1 MRGSGGTVLLDVL
14 TGAAEAAPGQVIV
27 HVGGDDTE
35 HSVSHRALLDDALRV
50 AGGLLDAGLAPGS
63 PLLLPVERS
72 EEFLPLFWGAVAAGL
87 VPVPL
92 APDPRR
98 VRPVAEFLGEPP
110 LAVGRSTVR
119 LLDDL
124 PASSRRLFLDDL
136 RACPAP
142 PRLPERAPDDVAFLQ
157 FSSGSTGAPKGVELT
172 HAAVLANLAQI
183 RAAAGIRPTDVLAT
197 WMPYFHD
204 MGLIGTHLVP
214 LSARIRQVRL
224 EPLTFAKRPLRWLEA
239 ASRHRAT
246 LLSAANFAL
255 ALVERRVPADA
266 LRHLDLSCVRM
277 MLVGAE
283 PISPSVWR
291 AFTGRM
297 RPTGLP
303 ASAPTPVYGL
313 AESTLAVTFPPP
325 GEIARPL
332 ALDRAALGR
341 GLAVDTAPGPDA
353 VELMDVGGPVHGCSV
368 RITDDAGHPVG
379 ERRVGHIEVRG
390 PQLARGYHGAPE
402 ATAESFRGAWLRTGD
417 LGFLREGRLCVTG
430 RSKDVVF
437 VDGRTLH
444 AADLEE
450 VAARTPGL
458 DRCPV
463 AVVGSTGP
471 GGEGERVVVLLAP
484 ATPLPAVTPA
494 LLRAVRDRVRQAL
507 GHDDVRVLALP
518 ARALPRTT
526 SGKVRRGL
534 LRERFEGGE
543 YPEIVERA
551 ALGVW
556 GRGSFGAAAGTEESG
571 AESVT
576 SPTAAATV
584 TGSPRAAARAD
595 SGSEAATVADSSAVV
610 ATVSDSGS
618 EAATVADSSAVVAT
632 VSDSGSEAIPVC
644 DPGSEAATRAESSSV
659 TDSDAVAVP
668 ASGLGSKAATIADFG
683 SAAAPLCASGSAAAS
698 TAESRS
704 TADPVATYRSTA
716 DPVAPLV
723 SAAPGV
729 PASPAAPLSRPAVEA
744 VVREVW
750 ARTLG
755 LPDRAIGAHDDFR
768 ALGGSSLK
776 AMEVLAGLED
786 AFGLELRPSAVREH
800 TTVAALAGLVL
811 AGGTSGGPGA
821 AGAPPHD
828 TTDAGSP
835 SNGGSGGLPGPRR
848 GSGQEAPHR
857 AGRTVDPVIA
867 VSALACRLPGADTPE
882 AFWERLLE
890 GYDAVTPVPVGRWAG
905 AAEGPARRGAFLD
918 EPDGFDAGFFG
929 IGEEEARA
937 TDPQARILLE
947 LAHEALERAGYAGPR
962 RLGRRVGVFVA
973 AGDSGYRRILE
984 EAHGPEGLPAAA
996 LTGNLPNMLAARVA
1010 HCLDLTGPALAVDTA
1025 CSSALVALHL
1035 ARRSLQAG
1043 ECDVAVVGG
1052 VHLNLTPAGYALL
1065 EKAQALSPT
1074 GRCHAFGA
1082 AADGFVPGEGG
1093 AALVLTRLDEAER
1106 AGDPVL
1112 ALLRGTAV
1120 NNDGSSLSLMAPNP
1134 LTQREV
1140 ITEAYRG
1147 AGVAPEDVSYVEA
1160 HGTGTPIGDPVEVRS
1175 LAHAFPPLPDGRLRM
1190 LGSVKANIGHL
1201 LNAAGMPS
1209 LVKVVLALGQR
1220 RLPPSPLRT
1229 APPAPS
1235 LDLAGAGFELVEAVR
1250 AWEAPGPLLA
1260 GVNAFGFGGTN
1271 AHAVLEE
1278 APFRSRPEQRTP
1290 MGQRAA
1296 HGAAGGSAD
1305 GSEGRSADGCAAARS
1320 AGAGPRQPR
1329 LLTLS
1334 AHGDE
1339 ALRAVAA
1346 DLAAHLRERP
1356 GLDEG
1361 DVCAAVAETRDEGPD
1376 RLALVADGDL
1386 AARLEAARLD
1396 SVRLDSARPDSA
1408 RPDSVRD
1415 GRRPAGT
1422 PVRSRA
1428 RLVLLLPGQGVR
1440 PWEQARVLHDEAPAF
1455 RAALEEASGHAGPI
1469 AGRSLAAW
1477 CLDDVSPD
1485 AAARTDVAQPLL
1497 VAYGVA
1503 LARQVRAWGVVPDAV
1518 AGHSVGELA
1527 AACVAGTLP
1536 LPDAVR
1542 FAAERGRLMADSCPP
1557 GAMAAVRCD
1566 ERAVADVVA
1575 AARGDLDIAA
1585 VNGPDQVVLAG
1596 TAAAVDHAVAV
1607 LSGRGVAARRLGV
1620 SRAFHSSLMDP
1631 ALDALAEA
1639 ARGLT
1644 PRRPQGTATPL
1655 ISTVTADWQP
1665 VLDPAHLRAHARQP
1679 VRFGATVQRLLDDG
1693 YDTFVELGAATLG
1706 GSVRAVAAAHPRG
1719 SGALALAAGHR
1730 DGARGLLETVGRLWE
1745 RGVPLDRTEL
1755 DAGRTRIPVPT
1766 YPFQRRRY
1774 RPATAARPL
1783 LHLIEW
1789 DDAPATVVPG
1799 PRSVLLAG
1807 PESQLSRAFTDR
1819 LRARGVVVRHAGDPS
1834 ADPAAV
1840 TTADTP
1846 PGEAVA
1852 PEVVVLLA
1860 GPGPEADP
1868 ADGPDADALD
1878 AAHRALTTRL
1888 RALLPELAAHR
1899 PRVLLVTEDVH
1910 VTGAGAERP
1919 NPAQAVLTG
1928 LALALPEEYPGVLA
1942 HSVDLSSL
1950 DGTDARLDALDR
1962 ELTAGPAVSDDS
1974 GGLRPAPAVA
1984 WRAGRRLGRTTRP
1997 APPGAASDE
2006 SALPPHGTYLITGG
2020 TGGVGAALAR
2030 DLAGR
2035 GRPTLLLTGR
2045 AAEPPAGLL
2054 GELRAL
2060 GGTVEYRA
2068 ADVTRPA
2075 DVDTLLAGLPRLDV
2089 LLHAAGVVRPGTLR
2103 AKTPDE
2109 IADALAAKTRGT
2121 ALLARGLVKHDLRP
2135 GLCVAFSSVSAV
2147 LPGLAGAIGDYA
2159 AANAYLDAFAA
2170 AERSAGRPWQAV
2182 GFAAFAGTGLASAGT
2197 RGPRPLTTGEALAAL
2212 HTAGGIDAAQLLVA
2226 DLGRGATAPRPPH
2239 LTDAPVPPR
2248 SPRTATSGSMRRA
2261 AAVAVATQPS
2271 APVPASALDTGP
2283 AAGPAPA
2290 GQAGG
2295 TGTGIVTGTG
2305 TGTGGV
2311 TPLLRQLLAEALHVS
2326 AEALGD
2332 DVPLLGLGLD
2342 SLMAVDLVKRLE
2354 RELDRSLPITL
2365 FFEHRTLGELARAL
2379 GDSAPLSPSPARP
2392 AAAPSPDDGALFSLT
2407 PVQLA
2412 FHTQGGLYPDVP
2424 AYGYV
2429 AQDIRGPLDPGLL
2442 GRALALLVDRHAML
2456 RIRVLPGGSG
2466 PVQSAVPASRGHDGM
2481 PGWYEVREL
2490 PGERDAETEC
2500 AELEEALRN
2509 RPFDLTSEGP
2519 LRAVLAR
2526 GTRRNRAPGGRREVE
2541 EAIEAEWIAESRG
2554 TAGAAVIG
2562 EAREEFLRLVLVV
2575 HHVAA
2580 DGFSLNVLGEELW
2593 TLYTALAQGAPPELP
2608 PLTTDFAA
2616 FHAHELSAR
2625 SDSALAESR
2634 AYWRGVL
2641 GRQGEPLALP
2651 YDGDPLGLPE
2661 PPLLAH
2667 QVSPGPALSTALQE
2681 TAAAHGVSLFHLLLA
2696 AYARCLSR
2704 WSGGREDVTVN
2715 VARARR
2721 EARLPGIDRLV
2732 GPLADTLPVPV
2743 RVDPEDSVHALAVR
2757 LRDAWP
2763 ESERHGLLTSLDLA
2777 RLLPADGAGPRTAA
2791 PASFSF
2797 ARFPVALDPRCPVE
2811 VRPTSAGTAS
2821 AATRL
2826 GLLCWE
2832 SDGELAFSWNFPARL
2847 FAPTTVA
2854 RLAAE
2859 HLAELTEAAGLGGPP
2874 ASASASVTGSAS
2886 ATSPAPLPAPAPI
2899 ARAATATATT
2909 AVEAPATTAG
2919 PDLATPGD
2927 APSGPPP
2934 PGDIVARLLARFRA
2948 TPDAIAVD
2956 TDGVT
2961 LGYAELDRTSAAL
2974 AARLRARGVVP
2985 GDLVGLLVE
2994 PGADA
2999 VTGVVGILRA
3009 GAGWVPLDAAHPPAR
3024 LTDQLS
3030 RSRAG
3035 VLVCHAATRDAAAA
3049 LAAEAGLALVA
3060 ADDTAPVPMPCDAD
3074 TEDASPS
3081 HDPDSLA
3088 YVIFTSGS
3096 TGRPKAVPITRRSLT
3111 NYLDWALDTF
3121 GYHAGDRLAQTASLC
3136 FDASVRQLLAPL
3148 LVGAAV
3154 VTLPRR
3160 LLRDPEALLD
3170 RVEQARISVWSSV
3183 PSLWSRL
3190 LEAAETRVREGGPAP
3205 DLSALRWIHVGGEAL
3220 PPSHVR
3226 RWYDLFGP
3234 GHRIANLY
3242 GPTEATIN
3250 ATFHLIDTRPADDV
3264 RTLPIGT
3271 PLTGTDIDVVTPD
3284 GLRRCAPGEPGELLI
3299 AGVGL
3304 TPGYLHAPEL
3314 TAAAFTVRDGR
3325 RWYRSG
3331 DRVRRG
3337 EDGVVEFLGR
3347 LDDQVKIRG
3356 HRVEL
3361 GEVESVLLSHPAVA
3375 RAAVVHRDER
3385 LAAFVQCLPGVPG
3398 PASTALRAHLART
3411 LPEYMLPHRIHLADH
3426 LPLTGTG
3433 KIDRAALKPPAGDT
3447 DRLPMPSTGSLP
3459 ATPTEVLLARVW
3471 SELLDTEAHALRRE
3485 DDFFALGG
3493 DSLLVLQVFARLRET
3508 MPALPRPTVVYAH
3521 RTLAALAAAID
3532 RGPADGPE
3540 GTAPVDAGTE
3550 PRAHGGPPRPSPP
3563 PVDSPA
3569 PSPSRPSFPTPFPL
3583 SPSQRGFLLAEAMAP
3598 GSPTA
3603 WLACLRVDGPLRPE
3617 VFQQAVDVCVA
3628 RHPML
3633 RTVFPAGMRPPVQQ
3647 ELPPGL
3653 RLPVAFETLAEPDL
3667 LAARIAE
3674 ERARRFETWTW
3685 PLLRL
3690 RVLTLGPDE
3699 HALVVHA
3706 HHLIGDGYSVTLL
3719 GRELL
3724 AAYDRVLRGE
3734 PGELPPLRGTF
3745 RDHVRSLRDRAAS
3758 TGDASGVVL
3767 VGRSERADRLARP
3780 YSRPVLGAQTA
3791 ERSPAEGS
3799 AAVGPHRSTGFT
3811 LDTAVVSALRRCAT
3825 GAGTTL
3831 FAPVLTA
3838 YYRTLAD
3845 ATGQADLILGLA
3857 VSGRDDTHPDAHLAF
3872 GPYAAAVP
3880 LRPGGG
3886 RDLRPGAGTGSP
3898 AGPGTGGPT
3907 FAEDLRAVVAEVE
3920 AARSQGVP
3928 PLGGGG
3934 GGLPSTA
3941 QFFFTFLDFSAL
3953 GPMSGDTLRV
3963 RWDETDAELA
3973 PPPVGTDTFLAVR
3986 PVGEGRLRVTLRASA
4001 TAFPDDTAF
4010 AAFAEAL
4017 RGAMAACDAA
4027 PEDVRPFAHDAH
4039 PARGVLDS
4047 ALVGYLPPPA
4057 QLSALAGGLRTG
4069 DGTEAAGGDPRA
4081 WLREALFPGGHPRLV
4096 EEIDTPL
4103 GRSGFVCLPLFADE
4117 LASTPD
4123 LAARTARAVEHAAS
4137 LGARSVSLA
4146 GMIPSLTAYGFG
4158 VLRETE
4164 GPTAVT
4170 TGHAATAVSV
4180 VKTVHAALAR
4190 TGRTRAGTGGFDVA
4204 EGRDAAA
4211 DPQGAVG
4218 AGSPGGV
4225 GSHGE
4230 HDDLSALG
4238 DLGDL
4243 GDLTVAVVGLGSIG
4257 SSSLELLLTLA
4268 PAPPARLILCDVEGS
4283 AARLRALAEDLTGRG
4298 LAGDVEVHESGASG
4312 LPAAVYAAD
4321 LLVTAVSGGRA
4332 VLDVS
4337 RLRPGTIVVDDSF
4350 PHCFDTAEALAR
4362 MRERRDVLIVGGGLL
4377 SVGAPGPVGADGSG
4391 EPGGRGGGAPDGRAA
4406 PGSPTGPSTA
4416 GPGEA
4421 VVRRTAP
4428 GLPPAVAAG
4437 YAARSWLPGTV
4448 ASCRLESLLHAADP
4462 ELPLVHGLVDARLA
4476 RAYWRGMAAAGVT
4489 AGPLHLLGHAVAAE
4503 DDDLA
4508 GFPARRGGDPQR
4520 PAVRR
4525 DPS

>member
-14 TGAAEAAPGQVIV
+14 TGAAEAAPGQVLV
-27 HVGGDDTE
+27 HVGGDGAE
-35 HSVSHRALLDDALRV
+35 HCVSHRELLDDALRV

-63 PLLLPVERS
+63 HLLLPVERS
-72 EEFLPLFWGAVAAGL
+72 VEFLPLFWGAVAAGL

-98 VRPVAEFLGEPP
+98 VRPVGEFLGGPP
-110 LAVGRSTVR
+110 VAVGGSTVR
-119 LLDDL
+119 LLDAL
-124 PASSRRLFLDDL
+124 PDSFRPLHLDDL

-142 PRLPERAPDDVAFLQ
+142 PRLPGRAPDDVAFLQ

-214 LSARIRQVRL
+214 LSARIKQVRL

-266 LRHLDLSCVRM
+266 LRDLDLTCVRM

-313 AESTLAVTFPPP
+313 AESTLAVTIPPP

-332 ALDRAALGR
+332 ALDRTALGR

-379 ERRVGHIEVRG
+379 ERRVGHVEVHG
-390 PQLARGYHGAPE
+390 PQVARGYHGAPE
-402 ATAESFRGAWLRTGD
+402 ATAESFRDGWLRTGD

-450 VAARTPGL
+450 VTAGTPGL

-471 GGEGERVVVLLAP
+471 GGEGERVVVLVAP
-484 ATPLPAVTPA
+484 AGPLTAVAPE

-518 ARALPRTT
+518 ARAIPRTT

-543 YPEIVERA
+543 YPEIAERA
-551 ALGVW
+551 GVGVL
-556 GRGSFGAAAGTEESG
+556 GRGAF
-571 AESVT
+571 SV
-576 SPTAAATV
+576 AAATATTAAV
-584 TGSPRAAARAD
+584 RPAEAAGACAGSSMAVGSVAGSSAAAVPVAD
-595 SGSEAATVADSSAVV
+595 SGTATAPAASSGVVATPVADSVSAPTPGAGCGSV
-610 ATVSDSGS
+610 AVS
-618 EAATVADSSAVVAT
+618 EASAGAPVSS
-632 VSDSGSEAIPVC
+632 GM
-644 DPGSEAATRAESSSV
+644 AAPRASA
-659 TDSDAVAVP
+659 AVAELAASPTTAPP
-668 ASGLGSKAATIADFG
+668 AS
-683 SAAAPLCASGSAAAS
+683 
-698 TAESRS
+698 
-704 TADPVATYRSTA
+704 
-716 DPVAPLV
+716 LV
-723 SAAPGV
+723 SGV
-729 PASPAAPLSRPAVEA
+729 PSPPAAPLSRPAVEA
-744 VVREVW
+744 VVRDIW
-750 ARTLG
+750 GRALG
-755 LPDRAIGAHDDFR
+755 LPGHAIGADDDFR

-786 AFGLELRPSAVREH
+786 AFGLTLRPSDVRDH

-811 AGGTSGGPGA
+811 SGGTSGGPGA

-828 TTDAGSP
+828 ATDAGFP
-835 SNGGSGGLPGPRR
+835 AQGGPDGLPGPRSTPVQ
-848 GSGQEAPHR
+848 GAPHQ
-857 AGRTVDPVIA
+857 AGQSVEPVIA
-867 VSALACRLPGADTPE
+867 VSALSCRLPGADTPE
-882 AFWERLLE
+882 AFWARLLE
-890 GYDAVTPVPVGRWAG
+890 GYDAVTPVPGERWAD
-905 AAEGPARRGAFLD
+905 AAERHARQGAFLD

-962 RLGRRVGVFVA
+962 RRGRRVGVFVA

-984 EAHGPEGLPAAA
+984 EAHGTEGLPAAA

-1065 EKAQALSPT
+1065 EKAGALSPT

-1120 NNDGSSLSLMAPNP
+1120 NNDGSSLSLLAPNP

-1140 ITEAYRG
+1140 ITQAYRD
-1147 AGVAPEDVSYVEA
+1147 AGVDPADVSYVEA

-1175 LAHAFPPLPDGRLRM
+1175 LAQAFPPLSDGRLRM

-1201 LNAAGMPS
+1201 LNAAALPS

-1235 LDLAGAGFELVEAVR
+1235 LDLAGAGFELVESGR
-1250 AWEAPGPLLA
+1250 AWDAPGPLIA

-1278 APFRSRPEQRTP
+1278 APVRSLPEQGSRPEQR
-1290 MGQRAA
+1290 AA
-1296 HGAAGGSAD
+1296 EGAVNGSAD
-1305 GSEGRSADGCAAARS
+1305 GRS
-1320 AGAGPRQPR
+1320 AGAGGHRPPR

-1339 ALRAVAA
+1339 ALRAAA
-1346 DLAAHLRERP
+1346 AGLAAHLRERP

-1361 DVCAAVAETRDEGPD
+1361 DVCAAVARARDEGPD

-1386 AARLEAARLD
+1386 AERLEAARLD
-1396 SVRLDSARPDSA
+1396 VARPDVTPPGAA
-1408 RPDSVRD
+1408 RADAVPPGAVHDRVRPT
-1415 GRRPAGT
+1415 RT

-1440 PWEQARVLHDEAPAF
+1440 PHEQARVLHDEAPAF
-1455 RAALEEASGHAGPI
+1455 RAALEEASGHAGTI

-1485 AAARTDVAQPLL
+1485 AAARTEIAQPLL

-1503 LARQVRAWGVVPDAV
+1503 LARQVRAWGIVPDAV

-1536 LPDAVR
+1536 LADAVR
-1542 FAAERGRLMADSCPP
+1542 FAAERGRLMADLCPP

-1575 AARGDLDIAA
+1575 GARGDLDIAA

-1596 TAAAVDHAVAV
+1596 TPAAVDHAVAV
-1607 LSGRGVAARRLGV
+1607 LSGRGLAARRLGV

-1644 PRRPQGTATPL
+1644 LRQSPETATPL

-1679 VRFGATVQRLLDDG
+1679 VRFGATVERLLDDG
-1693 YDTFVELGAATLG
+1693 YDTFVELGARTLG
-1706 GSVRAVAAAHPRG
+1706 GSVRAVAAAHRRG
-1719 SGALALAAGHR
+1719 SGALTLAAGHQG
-1730 DGARGLLETVGRLWE
+1730 GARGLLEAVGRLWE
-1745 RGVPLDRTEL
+1745 RGVPLDRTGL
-1755 DAGRTRIPVPT
+1755 DAGRTRIAVPT

-1774 RPATAARPL
+1774 RPATAPRPPRPL
-1783 LHLIEW
+1783 LHRIEW

-1807 PESQLSRAFTDR
+1807 PDSLLSRAFADR
-1819 LRARGVVVRHAGDPS
+1819 LGAGGVAVRRVEDPPGS
-1834 ADPAAV
+1834 GAPPATHDTATLEAAAPKLVAHEVAAPEAV
-1840 TTADTP
+1840 TPEAITPEAVPPEVTP
-1846 PGEAVA
+1846 PETSA

-1860 GPGPEADP
+1860 GPSPDPGP
-1868 ADGPDADALD
+1868 ADGPDSADALD
-1878 AAHRALTTRL
+1878 ASHRALATAL
-1888 RALLPELAAHR
+1888 QSLLPVLAPHR

-1910 VTGAGAERP
+1910 VTGVGAERP
-1919 NPAQAVLTG
+1919 NPAQAVLSG
-1928 LALALPEEYPGVLA
+1928 LALALPEEFPGVLA

-1962 ELTAGPAVSDDS
+1962 ELTVRPAASDDS
-1974 GGLRPAPAVA
+1974 GDLRPAPAVA
-1984 WRAGRRLGRTTRP
+1984 WRAGRRLGRTIRP
-1997 APPGAASDE
+1997 AAPGAASDE

-2045 AAEPPAGLL
+2045 SAEPPAGLL

-2060 GGTVEYRA
+2060 GATVEYRP
-2068 ADVTRPA
+2068 ADVSRPA
-2075 DVDTLLAGLPRLDV
+2075 DVDTLFAGLPRLDV
-2089 LLHAAGVVRPGTLR
+2089 LIHAAGVVRPGTLR

-2109 IADALAAKTRGT
+2109 IAGALAAKTRGT
-2121 ALLARGLVKHDLRP
+2121 ALLARGVVKHDLRP
-2135 GLCVAFSSVSAV
+2135 GLCVALSSVSSV

-2182 GFAAFAGTGLASAGT
+2182 NFAAFAGTGLASGGT
-2197 RGPRPLTTGEALAAL
+2197 RGPRPLATGEALAAL
-2212 HTAGGIDAAQLLVA
+2212 HAGCGIDAAQLIVA
-2226 DLGRGATAPRPPH
+2226 DLGSRATASPARHPAD
-2239 LTDAPVPPR
+2239 DAPVPNR
-2248 SPRTATSGSMRRA
+2248 STSAPSPTSMREPEFLRGRTSTSTSA
-2261 AAVAVATQPS
+2261 PPS
-2271 APVPASALDTGP
+2271 AQATAPTPVSAPDT
-2283 AAGPAPA
+2283 A
-2290 GQAGG
+2290 
-2295 TGTGIVTGTG
+2295 
-2305 TGTGGV
+2305 GV
-2311 TPLLRQLLAEALHVS
+2311 TPVLRQLLAEALHLS
-2326 AEALGD
+2326 PEALGD
-2332 DVPLLGLGLD
+2332 DVPLLGLGMD

-2379 GDSAPLSPSPARP
+2379 GDSARLSPSPARSG
-2392 AAAPSPDDGALFSLT
+2392 AAPSIDDGVPFPLT

-2412 FHTQGGLYPDVP
+2412 FHTQGGLYPDVA

-2429 AQDIRGPLDPGLL
+2429 TQDIRGPLDPELL
-2442 GRALALLVDRHAML
+2442 GRALALLADRHAML
-2456 RIRVLPGGSG
+2456 RIRVLPGGSS
-2466 PVQSAVPASRGHDGM
+2466 PVQSAVSPSYDRGGAPD
-2481 PGWYEVREL
+2481 WYEVREL
-2490 PGERDAETEC
+2490 PGGGDVEAEF
-2500 AELEEALRN
+2500 AELEQAFCN
-2509 RPFDLTSEGP
+2509 RPFDLTAEAP

-2526 GTRRNRAPGGRREVE
+2526 GTRGTQVPGPRRETS
-2541 EAIEAEWIAESRG
+2541 EAG
-2554 TAGAAVIG
+2554 GAGGAG
-2562 EAREEFLRLVLVV
+2562 EEFLRLVLVA
-2575 HHVAA
+2575 HHAAA

-2593 TLYTALAQGAPPELP
+2593 VLYTALAQDAVPELP

-2616 FHAHELSAR
+2616 FHAHEQSAR
-2625 SDSALAESR
+2625 AESALAEGR
-2634 AYWRGVL
+2634 AYWRGFL
-2641 GRQGEPLALP
+2641 GRQGEPLALS
-2651 YDGDPLGLPE
+2651 YDGDPLALPE

-2667 QVSPGPALSTALQE
+2667 QVTPGPALSTALRE

-2704 WSGGREDVTVN
+2704 WSGGREDVSVN

-2743 RVDPEDSVHALAVR
+2743 RVGPEDSVHALAVR

-2763 ESERHGLLTSLDLA
+2763 EHERHGLLTSLDLA
-2777 RLLPADGAGPRTAA
+2777 RLLPTDGAGPRTAA

-2797 ARFPVALDPRCPVE
+2797 ARFPVALAPGCPVQ

-2832 SDGELAFSWNFPARL
+2832 SDGQLAFSWNFPARL
-2847 FAPTTVA
+2847 FTRATVERFA
-2854 RLAAE
+2854 TE
-2859 HLAELTEAAGLGGPP
+2859 HLAELAGATGLGGATGLAEPQAPP
-2874 ASASASVTGSAS
+2874 ATSARLT
-2886 ATSPAPLPAPAPI
+2886 APV
-2899 ARAATATATT
+2899 TATDPHT
-2909 AVEAPATTAG
+2909 AP
-2919 PDLATPGD
+2919 PIDL
-2927 APSGPPP
+2927 PSSRPHQS
-2934 PGDIVARLLARFRA
+2934 GDIVARLLARFRA
-2948 TPDAIAVD
+2948 TPDAVAVD

-2961 LGYAELDRTSAAL
+2961 LRYAELDRASGAL
-2974 AARLRARGVVP
+2974 AARLRAGGVVP
-2985 GDLVGLLVE
+2985 GDLVGLLTE

-3024 LTDQLS
+3024 LADQLI

-3035 VLVCHAATRDAAAA
+3035 VLVCHSATRDAAAA
-3049 LAAEAGLALVA
+3049 LAAEARITLVA
-3060 ADDTAPVPMPCDAD
+3060 ADDTAPLPMPSSAAP
-3074 TEDASPS
+3074 EDGTVS

-3096 TGRPKAVPITRRSLT
+3096 TGRPKAVPITRRSMT

-3121 GYHAGDRLAQTASLC
+3121 GYRAGDRLAQTASLC

-3154 VTLPRR
+3154 VTLPRQ
-3160 LLRDPEALLD
+3160 LLRDPEALLE

-3250 ATFHLIDTRPADDV
+3250 ATFHIIDTRPADDV

-3271 PLTGTDIDVVTPD
+3271 PLTGTDVDVVAPD
-3284 GLRRCAPGEPGELLI
+3284 GRRRCAPGEPGELLI

-3361 GEVESVLLSHPAVA
+3361 GEIEAVLLSHPAVA
-3375 RAAVVHRDER
+3375 RAAVIHREER
-3385 LAAFVQCLPGVPG
+3385 LTAFVQCLPGVPVPG
-3398 PASTALRAHLART
+3398 ATALRAHLART
-3411 LPEYMLPHRIHLADH
+3411 LPEYMLPNRIHLADD

-3433 KIDRAALKPPAGDT
+3433 KIDRAALKPPSADT
-3447 DRLPMPSTGSLP
+3447 DEAPGRSAGSFP
-3459 ATPTEVLLARVW
+3459 ATPTELLLARVW
-3471 SELLDTEAHALRRE
+3471 SELLDTDAHALRRE

-3508 MPALPRPTVVYAH
+3508 VPALPRPTVVYTH
-3521 RTLAALAAAID
+3521 RTLAALAAAVD
-3532 RGPADGPE
+3532 RGPTDAAE
-3540 GTAPVDAGTE
+3540 GTAPVEAGTGPYGHGE
-3550 PRAHGGPPRPSPP
+3550 PARPSASPT
-3563 PVDSPA
+3563 DSPA
-3569 PSPSRPSFPTPFPL
+3569 HSPSRPSVPSPFPAPFPL

-3598 GSPTA
+3598 GAPTA

-3617 VFQQAVDVCVA
+3617 AFQQAVDACVA

-3633 RTVFPAGMRPPVQQ
+3633 RTVFPAGVRPPVQQ
-3647 ELPPGL
+3647 ELPPSL
-3653 RLPVAFETLAEPDL
+3653 RLPVAFETLADPGL

-3674 ERARRFETWTW
+3674 ERERRFETWAW

-3706 HHLIGDGYSVTLL
+3706 HHLIGDGYSVALL

-3724 AAYDRVLRGE
+3724 AVYDRVLRGE
-3734 PGELPPLRGTF
+3734 PAELAPLGGSF
-3745 RDHVRSLRDRAAS
+3745 RDHVLSLQDRAAGS
-3758 TGDASGVVL
+3758 GDAPGEASGAVL
-3767 VGRSERADRLARP
+3767 PDRADRLARP
-3780 YSRPVLGAQTA
+3780 YPRPVLGAGTA
-3791 ERSPAEGS
+3791 GRPHAQDPAI
-3799 AAVGPHRSTGFT
+3799 VPPYRSTGFT
-3811 LDTAVVSALRRCAT
+3811 LDAAAVSALRRCAT

-3880 LRPGGG
+3880 LRPGSGPGG
-3886 RDLRPGAGTGSP
+3886 R
-3898 AGPGTGGPT
+3898 T

-3920 AARSQGVP
+3920 AARSQGVAP
-3928 PLGGGG
+3928 PAGE

-3986 PVGEGRLRVTLRASA
+3986 PVGEGELRVTLRASA
-4001 TAFPDDTAF
+4001 AAFPDDTAF
-4010 AAFAEAL
+4010 AAFAEDL
-4017 RGAMAACDAA
+4017 RAATAACGAVPA
-4027 PEDVRPFAHDAH
+4027 DVRPSGPHAQ
-4039 PARGVLDS
+4039 PSQGVLDS
-4047 ALVGYLPPPA
+4047 ALVGYLPPPT
-4057 QLSALAGGLRTG
+4057 QLAALAGAGGLGAG
-4069 DGTEAAGGDPRA
+4069 DGSAAGGADLRE
-4081 WLREALFPGGHPRLV
+4081 WLREVLFPGGHARLV

-4158 VLRETE
+4158 VRRETD
-4164 GPTAVT
+4164 GRTAVT

-4190 TGRTRAGTGGFDVA
+4190 TGRGALAGTGEPG
-4204 EGRDAAA
+4204 GL
-4211 DPQGAVG
+4211 
-4218 AGSPGGV
+4218 GSP
-4225 GSHGE
+4225 E
-4230 HDDLSALG
+4230 DLAGLG
-4238 DLGDL
+4238 HPHHLHDLGDL
-4243 GDLTVAVVGLGSIG
+4243 AVAVVGLGSIG
-4257 SSSLELLLTLA
+4257 SSSLELLLALA
-4268 PAPPARLILCDVEGS
+4268 SRPPARLILCDVEGS
-4283 AARLRALAEDLTGRG
+4283 AERLRALAGDLVARG
-4298 LAGDVEVHESGASG
+4298 LAGAVEVHESGASA
-4312 LPAAVYAAD
+4312 LPSSVYEAD

-4350 PHCFDTAEALAR
+4350 PHCFDTAEALTR
-4362 MRERRDVLIVGGGLL
+4362 MRERRDVLVVGGGLL
-4377 SVGAPGPVGADGSG
+4377 SVGSSGTGGAEGVDEGPV
-4391 EPGGRGGGAPDGRAA
+4391 
-4406 PGSPTGPSTA
+4406 
-4416 GPGEA
+4416 EA
-4421 VVRRTAP
+4421 VVRRTAA

-4437 YAARSWLPGTV
+4437 YAARSWLPGTI

-4508 GFPARRGGDPQR
+4508 GFPAPGAPAEVRTGGS
-4520 PAVRR
+4520 A
-4525 DPS
+4525 